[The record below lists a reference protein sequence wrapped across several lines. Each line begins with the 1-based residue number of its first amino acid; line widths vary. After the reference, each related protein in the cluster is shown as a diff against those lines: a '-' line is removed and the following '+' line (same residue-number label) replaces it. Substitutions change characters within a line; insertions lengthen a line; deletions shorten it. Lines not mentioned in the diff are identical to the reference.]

1 MKQRHVSFT
10 LTAQRHVARE
20 KAWWL
25 ENRDY
30 PEVFVEELEQAL
42 KVVAVLQAPDVVIH
56 SDSMSKPVDRPIGLD
71 APIANLLAFPG

>member
-10 LTAQRHVARE
+10 RTAQRHVAQE
-20 KAWWL
+20 KAWWF

-42 KVVAVLQAPDVVIH
+42 KVVAVLPGAGTLCEIADPGRTPDL
-56 SDSMSKPVDRPIGLD
+56 S
-71 APIANLLAFPG
+71 